1 MAFSDGSA
9 PPPEWAV
16 GPSPSLDDLRVLL
29 EGGGDPV
36 TTGSPGSAASSG
48 GAWTPPEDDG
58 AREESSGPSRGG
70 PRGRGARSRGRRA
83 EGRGGRAG
91 SRPADPE
98 ADPRT
103 RGSEPD
109 PHDWARQIVLRQLTA
124 APRSR
129 HQLEDVLRRK
139 DCPDDVAA
147 AVLDRMEEV
156 GLVDDD
162 AYAGMLVR
170 SQQAGRGLAR
180 RALRQELRRKGVDD
194 DTAAA
199 ALAEVDPQDEE
210 DRARALVAKKMRTMH
225 GLEPHVQ
232 TRRLAGMLA
241 RKGYDADVTMRVVR
255 EAVREAPEHRRD

>member
-1 MAFSDGSA
+1 MPFADSST
-9 PPPEWAV
+9 PPPAWAV
-16 GPSPSLDDLRVLL
+16 GSPAV
-29 EGGGDPV
+29 
-36 TTGSPGSAASSG
+36 GSPAVGSTR
-48 GAWTPPEDDG
+48 W
-58 AREESSGPSRGG
+58 SRGS
-70 PRGRGARSRGRRA
+70 P
-83 EGRGGRAG
+83 
-91 SRPADPE
+91 PPPDPE

-129 HQLEDVLRRK
+129 SQLEQALRRK

-156 GLVDDD
+156 GLVDDV

-180 RALRQELRRKGVDD
+180 RALAQELRRKGVDD
-194 DTAAA
+194 ETAQA
-199 ALAEVDPQDEE
+199 ALDEVDPHDEE
-210 DRARALVAKKMRTMH
+210 DRARELVAKKMRSMS
-225 GLEPHVQ
+225 GLDPVVQ

-241 RKGYDADVTMRVVR
+241 RKGYPLRAVDAHRARGGPRGAGAPARLSGRRAPGQSECSGRSPGGSSSVR
-255 EAVREAPEHRRD
+255 TICLP